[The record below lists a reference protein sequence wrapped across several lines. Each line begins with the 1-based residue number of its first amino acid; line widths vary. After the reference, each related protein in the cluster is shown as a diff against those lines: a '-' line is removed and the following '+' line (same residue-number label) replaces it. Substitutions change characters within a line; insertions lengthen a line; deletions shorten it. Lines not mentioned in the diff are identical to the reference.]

1 MVELR
6 PYQKEAKAAIIKS
19 WKEYQKSLLVLP
31 TGTGKTI
38 VFSKVAEDR
47 TKDGRVLIMAHRE
60 ELLQQAADKI
70 WKSCGIPCSLEKAE
84 SSCLDSLEP
93 VTVGSVQTLMSE
105 RRLSKFSH
113 NYFQTIIVDEAHHAL
128 SDSYQRVLNHFPEAK
143 ILGVTATPDRG
154 DKKNLGQFFENLA
167 YEYSLLDAINDG
179 YLCSI
184 KAKTIPLQIDLNQVK
199 ISQGDYQAGDLGDAL
214 EPYLE
219 QIADAMMEYRDRKT
233 VVFLPLVA
241 TSQKFCQMLNNRG
254 FRACEVNGNS
264 PDRAQILQDYED
276 GKYNVICNSM
286 LLTEGWDCPSVD
298 CIVILRPTKVRSLY
312 CQMVGRGTR
321 LHPGKDHLLLLD
333 FLWMCDRHE
342 LCRPA
347 YLIAKNEK
355 EAKAITDKI
364 TDSEDGLEIREAEE
378 LVEKDAAAE
387 REAALARELEAQR
400 RKKSKLINPL
410 AVELLLDVGD
420 YEPEFM
426 WQMELPTDKQLK
438 AIEGFGIDPSSIRDK
453 GMASLYLDKC
463 FKRRE
468 IGLASPKQVNQLNR
482 YGFPHPEMWKKEDA
496 AKVMGV
502 LASNHWRLPGHLD
515 PNTWCPKYIKE
526 LSVS

>member
-1 MVELR
+1 MELR
-6 PYQKEAKAAIIKS
+6 PYQQEAKAAVIDS
-19 WKEYQKSLLVLP
+19 WKEYQRSLLVLP

-38 VFSKVAEDR
+38 VFSKIAEER
-47 TKDGRVLIMAHRE
+47 ASAGKVLILAHRE

-70 WKSCGIPCSLEKAE
+70 WKSCQMHCALEKAE
-84 SSCLDSLEP
+84 SSCLDSWWP
-93 VTVGSVQTLMSE
+93 VTVGSVQTLMNE
-105 RRLSKFSH
+105 KRLSRFSP
-113 NYFQTIIVDEAHHAL
+113 NYFKTIIVDEAHHAL
-128 SDSYQRVLNHFPEAK
+128 SDSYQRVLNHFGGAK
-143 ILGVTATPDRG
+143 VLGVTATPDRG
-154 DKKNLGQFFENLA
+154 DKKNLGQYFENLA

-184 KAKTIPLQIDLNQVK
+184 RAKTIPLKIDLNQVK
-199 ISQGDYQAGDLGDAL
+199 ISAGDYQAGDLGDAL

-233 VVFLPLVA
+233 VVFLPLVS
-241 TSQKFCQMLNNRG
+241 TSQKFCRMLNERG
-254 FRACEVNGNS
+254 LRACEVNGNS
-264 PDRAQILQDYED
+264 PDRAQILQDYD
-276 GKYNVICNSM
+276 SGKYDVICNSM

-321 LHPGKDHLLLLD
+321 LFPGKDHLLLLD

-347 YLIAKNEK
+347 YLVAKNEK

-364 TDSEDGLEIREAEE
+364 TESEDGLEIREAEE
-378 LVEKDAAAE
+378 LAEADAKAE

-400 RKKSKLINPL
+400 RKKSKLIDPL
-410 AVELLLDVGD
+410 AVEIMLQIDD
-420 YEPEFM
+420 YEPTFM
-426 WQMELPTDKQLK
+426 WEMETPTEKQIRSL
-438 AIEGFGIDPSSIRDK
+438 ENFGIDASMITCK
-453 GMASLYLDKC
+453 GQASAYLDKC
-463 FKRRE
+463 FKRAQL
-468 IGLASPKQVNQLNR
+468 GLATIKQANKLNQ

-496 AKVMGV
+496 AKVMSV
-502 LASNHWRLPGHLD
+502 LAQNHWRLPGHID

-526 LSVS
+526 LA